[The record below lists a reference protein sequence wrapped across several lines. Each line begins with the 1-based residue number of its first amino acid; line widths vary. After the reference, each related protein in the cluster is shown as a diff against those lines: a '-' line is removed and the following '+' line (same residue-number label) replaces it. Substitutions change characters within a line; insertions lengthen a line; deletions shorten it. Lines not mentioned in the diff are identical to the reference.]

1 MLTGSCPLL
10 VPIVEEGRGEDDP
23 IVSAVLSDYLR
34 ELQRQRPT
42 VLILGCTHYPLLARA
57 LGKLMGP
64 HVRLVDSGQ
73 ATALAVKGY
82 LGEHGL
88 ANPRPEVRYDV
99 IRRTTR
105 NVSPRWPSGS
115 LAGRCRGWTGSEPTN
130 WPPPPRPDE
139 RCCDENAIGHDW

>member
-23 IVSAVLSDYLR
+23 IVLAVLSDYLR

-88 ANPRPEVRYDV
+88 ANPRPEGTLRCYSTDNPQRFAAVAERFLGRAV
-99 IRRTTR
+99 
-105 NVSPRWPSGS
+105 PRVDWVGTDELAAPAA
-115 LAGRCRGWTGSEPTN
+115 AGREVL
-130 WPPPPRPDE
+130 
-139 RCCDENAIGHDW
+139 